1 MCLGLGFSVVY
12 IYISIYIYISEQSA
26 SIKNSDGFL
35 CEEND
40 DSPQVL
46 RDPNDLKGQAFGLW
60 S

>member
-1 MCLGLGFSVVY
+1 MLGLGIFCGMYIYKY
-12 IYISIYIYISEQSA
+12 IYISDQSA

-46 RDPNDLKGQAFGLW
+46 RDPNDLKGQAFPTFL
-60 S
+60 